1 MYVSKALASLNQKLY
16 ITKLKCHQ
24 SEMLLNFSGGYPPN
38 RCQCCKINNTV
49 VSWRKVIT
57 SVPQGSVLGQLWFSK
72 FISDIFFFLKD
83 TRRDN
88 YTNDSIFYTAKKV
101 RNCI

>member
-1 MYVSKALASLNQKLY
+1 MDVSKALASLNQKLY

-57 SVPQGSVLGQLWFSK
+57 SVPQGSVLGQVWFNK